1 MGIFHM
7 GAKPESLYSRFLAP
21 VVENL
26 LINHDSLRQLDDQ
39 IDWTTTTQRLTN
51 PQVVYPHYYERSSFH
66 GIEKGYLCKEA
77 ALSYDPITQYA
88 LPPHENWVRQGLLDA
103 VQGFPER
110 ILDLGCGTGT
120 LTIMLKKAFLGA
132 EVVGVDLSPYM
143 LTIAELKSKQQ
154 QCDIHWRH
162 ARAEV
167 TGLQS
172 DSFDLITIG
181 LLFHEMPPAVTELVL
196 KEAHRLLRV
205 GGEIIILDGNQ
216 KVLRQTPV
224 LTDIF
229 EEPFIRDYAAG
240 NLDAWL
246 GAAGFG
252 AVQSQDHWL
261 VHQVTTGIKGVKA
274 QNPEEVLFADVEAIS
289 EDWVMG

>member
-1 MGIFHM
+1 M
-7 GAKPESLYSRFLAP
+7 GARNESLYGRFLAP
-21 VVENL
+21 VVENI
-26 LINHDSLRQLDDQ
+26 LINRESLRQLDQQ
-39 IDWTTTTQRLTN
+39 IDWDSTIPRLTN
-51 PQVVYPHYYERSSFH
+51 PQVIYPHYYERSAFH

-88 LPPHENWVRQGLLDA
+88 LPPNETWVRQGLLDA
-103 VQGFPER
+103 IQGCPER

-120 LTIMLKKAFLGA
+120 LTMMLKKAFLGA

-143 LTIAELKSKQQ
+143 LTIAELKSEAEHQK
-154 QCDIHWRH
+154 IHWRQ
-162 ARAEV
+162 ARAEA

-172 DSFDLITIG
+172 ESFDLIAIG

-196 KEAHRLLRV
+196 KEAYRLLRV
-205 GGEIIILDGNQ
+205 GGELIILDGNQ

-261 VHQVTTGIKGVKA
+261 VHQVTRGVKGIRA
-274 QNPEEVLFADVEAIS
+274 QHPEESLFADVEAIV
-289 EDWVMG
+289 EPWVMG

>member
-1 MGIFHM
+1 M
-7 GAKPESLYSRFLAP
+7 GARNESRNESLYGRFLAP
-21 VVENL
+21 VVENI
-26 LINHDSLRQLDDQ
+26 LINRDSLRKLDQQ
-39 IDWTTTTQRLTN
+39 IDWKASLQHHTN
-51 PQVVYPHYYERSSFH
+51 PQVIYPHYYERSAFH
-66 GIEKGYLCKEA
+66 GIQKGYLCKEA

-88 LPPHENWVRQGLLDA
+88 LPPNETWVRQGLLDA
-103 VQGFPER
+103 IQSFPER

-120 LTIMLKKAFLGA
+120 LTMMLQKAFLGA
-132 EVVGVDLSPYM
+132 EVVGLDLSPYM
-143 LTIAELKSKQQ
+143 LTIAELKSETEHYN
-154 QCDIHWRH
+154 IHWRH
-162 ARAEV
+162 GRAEA

-172 DSFDLITIG
+172 ESFDLITIA

-205 GGEIIILDGNQ
+205 GGELIILDGNQ

-229 EEPFIRDYAAG
+229 EEPFIQDYAAG

-252 AVQSQDHWL
+252 AVQTQDHWL
-261 VHQVTTGIKGVKA
+261 VHQVTRGVKGVRA
-274 QNPEEVLFADVEAIS
+274 QNPEETLFADVEAIA

>member
-1 MGIFHM
+1 M
-7 GAKPESLYSRFLAP
+7 ARNESLYGRFLAP
-21 VVENL
+21 VVENI
-26 LINHDSLRQLDDQ
+26 LINRESLRQLDQQ
-39 IDWTTTTQRLTN
+39 IDWETTIPRLTN
-51 PQVVYPHYYERSSFH
+51 PQVVYPHYYERSAFH

-88 LPPHENWVRQGLLDA
+88 LPPNESWVRQGLLDA
-103 VQGFPER
+103 IQGFPER

-120 LTIMLKKAFLGA
+120 LTMMLKKAFLGA

-143 LTIAELKSKQQ
+143 LTIAELKSEAEHQK
-154 QCDIHWRH
+154 IHWRH
-162 ARAEV
+162 ARAEA

-172 DSFDLITIG
+172 ESFDLIAIG

-196 KEAHRLLRV
+196 KEAYRLLRV
-205 GGEIIILDGNQ
+205 GGELIILDGNQ

-261 VHQVTTGIKGVKA
+261 VHQVTRGVKGIRA
-274 QNPEEVLFADVEAIS
+274 QHPEESLFADVEAIV
-289 EDWVMG
+289 EPWVMG